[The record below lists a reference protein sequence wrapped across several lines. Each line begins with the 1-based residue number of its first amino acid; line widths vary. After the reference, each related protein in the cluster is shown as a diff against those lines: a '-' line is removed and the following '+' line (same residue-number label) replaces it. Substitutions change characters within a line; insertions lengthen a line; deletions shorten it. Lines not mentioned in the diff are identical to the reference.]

1 MAIVLDGNNLT
12 TTGMINSLTAV
23 NSTSGT
29 SIDFTGIPTGVKR
42 VTIMLNGV
50 SLNANSIPLIQIGA
64 GSVQTTGYSAT
75 AGDYVPTANFTSST
89 AGFPF
94 AGNAAGIGAAG
105 NFLYGQI
112 VLTNLSGNLWCS
124 AHSISSTGAQTNTG
138 TGAGTVTLSGAL
150 DRVRIT
156 SVAGT
161 ATFDAG
167 SINVLY
173 E

>member
-29 SIDFTGIPTGVKR
+29 SIDFTGIPAGVKR
-42 VTIMLNGV
+42 VTVMFDGV
-50 SLNANSIPLIQIGA
+50 SKSSTANFLLQLGTSG
-64 GSVQTTGYSAT
+64 GVQTSGYVGNAVAAAATNLVVGVSSTSGFPT
-75 AGDYVPTANFTSST
+75 AGD
-89 AGFPF
+89 
-94 AGNAAGIGAAG
+94 AAGTSNI
-105 NFLYGQI
+105 YGSI
-112 VLTNLSGNLWCS
+112 VFMLLSGTTWVCNGM
-124 AHSISSTGAQTNTG
+124 ISLGISGYNTTVGGSKTLGAT
-138 TGAGTVTLSGAL
+138 L

-156 SVAGT
+156 TTSGT
-161 ATFDAG
+161 DTFDAG